1 MAKIIE
7 LKQARDWK
15 IFHRVAH
22 RVYKNYPL
30 WIAPLENDIEGIFN
44 PAKNRILDTGEATI
58 YILLDEKN
66 KPAGRVAAFVDHK
79 KNKNLDYNIGGIGFF
94 ECIENQE
101 YADALLQK
109 AEDYLAS
116 KGVQAI
122 DAISNFGERDKFW
135 GILARGY
142 DLPPLFQENYH
153 PPYYLKFFEDRG
165 YIRHEQVLTLSGKMS
180 EVPYPVFEK
189 IGGRVCKTNNLLIED
204 FSFPK
209 IDAFAQDFVTVYND
223 AFATKAHFK
232 PAEVGMIK
240 KMMTDVKAILEPK
253 LITMV
258 YKDGKPIGF
267 AALFPD
273 INPILKF
280 AKGKL
285 NWWTIPIF
293 MLKKRFAVMDAR
305 GVAAG
310 VVREYQ
316 SKGILAALVY
326 HMYPNNKHRDSFK
339 LATVR
344 GNNHNA
350 MSAYGR
356 LGAKPEKEHLT
367 LRKPLDPA
375 IKIETPEFYEW

>member
-1 MAKIIE
+1 MATIIE
-7 LKQARDWK
+7 LQHPRDWK
-15 IFHRVAH
+15 LFHRVAH
-22 RVYKNYPL
+22 RVYKNYPQ
-30 WIAPLENDIEGIFN
+30 WIAPLEKDIERIFN
-44 PAKNRILDTGEATI
+44 PSKNRLLDTGEAII
-58 YILLDEKN
+58 YILVDDHN
-66 KPAGRVAAFVDHK
+66 QPAGRLAAFVDHK
-79 KNKNLDYNIGGIGFF
+79 KNETQHYSIGGIGFF
-94 ECIENQE
+94 ECTENQE
-101 YADALLQK
+101 HADALLQK

-122 DAISNFGERDKFW
+122 DAIVNFGERDKFW

-153 PPYYLKFFEDRG
+153 PPYYIKFFENRG
-165 YIRHEQVLTLSGKMS
+165 YLRHEQVLTLSGKMS

-189 IGGRVCKTNNLLIED
+189 IGGRVCQTNNLHIED

-209 IDAFAQDFVTVYND
+209 MDIFARDFAEVYND
-223 AFATKAHFK
+223 AFASKAHFK
-232 PAEVGMIK
+232 PAEVSMVK
-240 KMMTDVKAILEPK
+240 KMMTDAKAILEPK

-258 YKDGKPIGF
+258 YREGRPIGF

-344 GNNHNA
+344 GNNRNA
-350 MSAYGR
+350 MSAYAR
-356 LGAKPEKEHLT
+356 LGAVPEKEHLT

-375 IKIETPEFYEW
+375 VKIEIPDFYEW